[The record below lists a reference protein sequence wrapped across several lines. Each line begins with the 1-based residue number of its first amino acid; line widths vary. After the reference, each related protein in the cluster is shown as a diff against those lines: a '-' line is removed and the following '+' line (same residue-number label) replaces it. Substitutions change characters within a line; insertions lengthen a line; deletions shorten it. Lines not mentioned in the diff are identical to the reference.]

1 LVIFSN
7 YYIDQPDRPIIV
19 KVEEVSEDGNVQTQ
33 GGVGGALQGRKK
45 GATMT
50 PGKCSKD
57 DNVQTQGYL
66 ICNTVQFFK

>member
-1 LVIFSN
+1 
-7 YYIDQPDRPIIV
+7 
-19 KVEEVSEDGNVQTQ
+19 VEEVSEDGNVQTQ

-57 DNVQTQGYL
+57 GNVQTQGYL